1 MRRTASI
8 RRLGI
13 AWLVGLVALLPA
25 SGGAQSSTGAQ
36 AQTPTPLTL
45 RAVDGQGRPLPGA
58 EVSLW
63 PWESSYEAGRRH
75 LSGTVLEPVVRGVAD
90 ARGLVRLE
98 APAPALYR
106 VGAETFLV
114 HVYDELRTVQ
124 PWTPPRP
131 HALPAPATTDVERL
145 IQVLD
150 ARDEP
155 VSQALVRVGTPA
167 APVGL
172 TDAEG
177 RLVIRVPAESEE
189 LGLVAETAARRTEIV
204 ASRTDLARDAEPIV
218 LHLADPLEIT
228 GLVRDASSR
237 DPLESALVW
246 IEDPVSEGPWAV
258 ARTDSRGRYALRRAP
273 GPETG
278 RLRVEMAGYVG
289 SSTRWTAGS
298 PAPTLVPEPA
308 ATVFGRVVDPEDQAV
323 ADVRITLGNRRA
335 TPTDAEGRFRLGG
348 LRPGA
353 MPSLVAEA
361 PGFAPTA
368 VDLPKLAP
376 GRAHGEIH
384 VVLEPGIQGFGYV
397 FDAEEEPVENARV
410 TLIPAG
416 RDAASPWRV
425 GAVPTPGLREPL
437 ATTTDST
444 GRFEILDVSE
454 GSYRVTVQAAGFAP
468 TAVPGV
474 EVAGDADSVD
484 LGSIY
489 VNPGVR
495 LEGRVVDPTGSPV
508 EGATVGPDL
517 EGSFLAG
524 VLSGPW
530 AADPEA
536 QVLTDVEGRFEIA
549 DLSPGQRLG
558 LWVTRDGYV
567 RLHVEGLRAPAE
579 EPVEPLEVV
588 LQPGGR
594 LEGVVTDA
602 SGNPLADAS
611 VQTGRVMRTPT
622 GPSVILP
629 ESPSGFVSTGED
641 GRFQVTEL
649 PPGELF
655 LRAEKKGFLPSEIR
669 RLEIEPGIPMEEIRV
684 VLERG
689 ATITG
694 RVFDPEGVP
703 VPRASVRWIDHPS
716 GGGTGLTDGDG
727 RYRLEGI
734 PLGAGTLEARH
745 EDYPRVLRDV
755 ELESGTYVEDF
766 RLRRGRSLGGRV
778 VDENGAPVTGA
789 TVILQADTAYEHE
802 ETGADGT
809 FRFEGLEPGS
819 YRLRAEASGQ
829 SATELPQPVR
839 VADADV
845 TGVEIRLSPGV
856 AIRGRVVG
864 LEQDDLA
871 RTQVA
876 AIRADESVQR
886 VAEPS
891 WDGTFVLDDVGPG
904 SWRVLAM
911 VDEGGM
917 VVEEVEVGEAGA
929 DVELVFGDGLV
940 VTGRVLRNGEPL
952 VGAVVGLQG
961 RDSTSLGMTTTDA
974 SGAYRLEG
982 LEPGP
987 HLMRVAYEFQ
997 QVYEE
1002 DVDLSGDR
1010 EILVELSGAS
1020 VSGRVVDAETGAPL
1034 SEAAVE
1040 LRGIDDGGAS
1050 SFGGKLTDARGGFRF
1065 DDVGDGTYRVVASR
1079 SDYGTESVTVSVE
1092 SGAAELVEIALE
1104 AAGRV
1109 HLIVRAVGAGSP
1121 GQVHVAAL
1129 NDSGVPGFQ
1138 GTLTAGEG
1146 GRVRLDGL
1154 PEGSWD
1160 LWIAAPGTASTVVP
1174 VRSPGPD
1181 VPVTLRLAAS
1191 LDVSLPSQTGS
1202 LGESGV
1208 RLLGPGG
1215 EPYRSVGPGGG
1226 LRSRWTV
1233 LGARGRLDGLA
1244 PGAWTVEVTLPDG
1257 SSLSTPVQ
1265 LQSGALSSTTLE

>member
-1 MRRTASI
+1 MGRTARI

-13 AWLVGLVALLPA
+13 VWLIGLASLCPA
-25 SGGAQSSTGAQ
+25 SAGAQSPLQ
-36 AQTPTPLTL
+36 APAPVPTPLTL
-45 RAVDGQGRPLPGA
+45 RAVDDQGRPLAGA
-58 EVSLW
+58 ELALW
-63 PWESSYEAGRRH
+63 PLESSYEEGRRR
-75 LSGTVLEPVVRGVAD
+75 LSGAALEPVARGVAD

-106 VGAETFLV
+106 VGDDAFLV
-114 HVYDELRTVQ
+114 HVYDELRAVQ
-124 PWTPPRP
+124 PWE
-131 HALPAPATTDVERL
+131 PATPSSLPVPAETAVEQL
-145 IQVLD
+145 VQVLD

-155 VSQALVRVGTPA
+155 VSEALVRVGTPA
-167 APVGL
+167 VPAGL

-177 RLVIRVPAESEE
+177 RLVIRIPAAAEE
-189 LGLVAETAARRTEIV
+189 LRLVAETEDRRTDV
-204 ASRTDLARDAEPIV
+204 VVSPSDTTLV
-218 LHLADPLEIT
+218 LHLADPVEVS
-228 GLVRDASSR
+228 GFVRDARSR
-237 DPLESALVW
+237 EPLGGALVW
-246 IEDPVSEGPWAV
+246 IGGRDAETPWAV
-258 ARTDSRGRYALRRAP
+258 AYTDSQGRYALRRP
-273 GPETG
+273 SSPETG
-278 RLRVEMAGYVG
+278 RLRVAVPGYVE
-289 SSTRWTAGS
+289 SSTGWNAGS

-308 ATVFGRVVDPEDQAV
+308 ATVFGRVVDPEKEAV
-323 ADVRITLGNRRA
+323 AGVQITLGDRRA

-353 MPSLVAEA
+353 TPSLVAEA

-368 VDLPKLAP
+368 VDLPKLTP
-376 GRAHGEIH
+376 GSAHGEIH
-384 VVLEPGIQGFGYV
+384 VVLEPGIRGFGYV

-444 GRFEILDVSE
+444 GRFEILDVSA
-454 GSYRVTVQAAGFAP
+454 GRYRITVQADGFAP

-489 VNPGVR
+489 LDPGVR

-536 QVLTDVEGRFEIA
+536 QILTDVEGRFEIA
-549 DLSPGQRLG
+549 DLPPGQRLG

-567 RLHVEGLRAPAE
+567 RRHVEGLRAPAE
-579 EPVEPLEVV
+579 EPVEIV

-602 SGNPLADAS
+602 NGNPLADSS
-611 VQTGRVMRTPT
+611 VQVGRVMRTPT

-629 ESPSGFVSTGED
+629 DSPSGYVSTGED

-649 PPGELF
+649 PPGEVF
-655 LRAEKKGFLPSEIR
+655 LRAEKRGFLPSEIR
-669 RLEIEPGIPMEEIRV
+669 RLEIEPGIPSEEIRV

-703 VPRASVRWIDHPS
+703 VPRASVRWVDHPS
-716 GGGTGLTDGDG
+716 GGGSALTDGDG

-734 PLGAGTLEARH
+734 PSGSGTLEARH

-755 ELESGTYVEDF
+755 ELEFGSYVEDF

-778 VDENGAPVTGA
+778 VDENGALVTGA

-819 YRLRAEASGQ
+819 YRLRAEAPGR
-829 SATELPQPVR
+829 SATELPQPIR
-839 VADADV
+839 VADVDV

-856 AIRGRVVG
+856 DIRGRVVG

-876 AIRADESVQR
+876 AVRADEAVQR

-911 VDEGGM
+911 VDEKGM

-940 VTGRVLRNGEPL
+940 VTGRVLRNGKPL
-952 VGAVVGLQG
+952 VGAIVGLQG

-987 HLMRVAYEFQ
+987 HLMRVAYEFR

-1020 VSGRVVDAETGAPL
+1020 LSGRVIDAETGVPL

-1050 SFGGKLTDARGGFRF
+1050 SFGGKLTDAGGGFRF

-1092 SGAAELVEIALE
+1092 SAAAAEPVEIALE
-1104 AAGRV
+1104 PAGRV
-1109 HLIVRAVGAGSP
+1109 HLIVRVVGAGSP

-1129 NDSGVPGFQ
+1129 DDSGVPGFQ

-1160 LWIAAPGTASTVVP
+1160 LWIAAPGTASTVAP

-1181 VPVTLRLAAS
+1181 VPVSLSLEAS
-1191 LDVSLPSQTGS
+1191 LDVSLPSQAGS

-1215 EPYRSVGPGGG
+1215 AAYRSVDRGGG

-1244 PGAWTVEVTLPDG
+1244 PGAWTVEATLPDG
-1257 SSLSTPVQ
+1257 R
-1265 LQSGALSSTTLE
+1265 ALSAPVRLRSGTLTSVTLE